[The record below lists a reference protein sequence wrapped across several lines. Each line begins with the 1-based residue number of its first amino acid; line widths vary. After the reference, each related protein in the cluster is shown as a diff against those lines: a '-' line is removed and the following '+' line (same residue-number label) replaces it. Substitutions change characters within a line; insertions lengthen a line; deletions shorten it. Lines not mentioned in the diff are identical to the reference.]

1 MKLKADGSI
10 RDKDQ
15 EEIDLRDSTNAL
27 AAVNTYHYTA
37 LRMYNYATW
46 PDQGEIRDALDSI
59 DKLPLFEL
67 DAMLNAA
74 GFRNHDS
81 Q

>member
-1 MKLKADGSI
+1 MKLKADGTI

-15 EEIDLRDSTNAL
+15 EEIDFRDSTNAL
-27 AAVNTYHYTA
+27 AAVNNYHYTA
-37 LRMYNYATW
+37 LRMYNYPTW
-46 PDQGEIRDALDSI
+46 PEAGEIRDALDKI

-74 GFRNHDS
+74 GFPNHAG